1 MTQEEQVLQ
10 QQQQAAQQQQP
21 VQQVPLIEE
30 ESSGIDIVEWIF
42 RILHHWYLFA
52 IAAIIAFSLAYLKNR
67 KVMETYLTTGTM
79 IIQESSGGGYGNSAL
94 MQGFGMEAGYRN
106 VNNQLIILGSYDLIS
121 RTVDSLPFLNVEYIT
136 KGRFKT
142 RNIYRNTPIIVEY
155 THLDPMAYNYL
166 YKCEVQEDG
175 SLHITIPEAEDLDFS
190 HTAQYGVPFRTQ
202 FFEATIMPTDIM
214 MRPGQHIYF
223 RFRTRDGLTNEFSSR
238 LQLNFVT
245 DRSTIL
251 GIQLVGVTPER
262 DRDFI
267 NKLSDIYLL
276 HSVERK
282 NMVADKTIEFINQ
295 QLGVLQLSLSQSE
308 SAMTD
313 FRQENK
319 FVDVSSY
326 AGGLMAKINQYDQ
339 QKMALRLKETYLNYL
354 TNYLE
359 QKIEQGTVVAPVSV
373 GVNEPMLMTLVQQ
386 LNDLHIQRGELS
398 ERNVYY
404 AKYTNDI
411 NNVKTAIAELVQS
424 MKASLDIEKQDLANR
439 LKEVEKDIQLLPEKE
454 LQMVAIER
462 NYRIDDNYYTFF
474 LQKRAEAEIQKARNT
489 PDSEIMDRARTTR
502 SMNSKE
508 KRKNMVAYMA
518 IGLVIPLLILILSE
532 LLNNKVRN
540 PKEAEKLG
548 DFQVIGTLR
557 RVKSQ
562 NPLHAKKHP
571 RSGYAEM
578 MRSIRL
584 RIEFIVQ
591 RKSNIAITITST
603 QSGDGKTFISTNM
616 AAQYAMTGH
625 PTVLLDMDIR
635 KPNVHDKLGLDAK
648 VGVTNYLIGDC
659 ELEDIILTHEELGFD
674 VIPAGT
680 IPPNPGELVRS
691 DKLAEL
697 MQILR
702 ERYEYIIVD
711 SSPVG
716 MVPDALSLIEKTD
729 LTLFV
734 IRCMTTNK
742 HFAQQTL
749 QALSLNHK
757 DKIHLVL
764 SDIQVGGKSGS
775 YGYGYGYGDGYGYGY
790 GYGGYGY
797 GHGYGYGYGHG
808 YGKSKRYGGSYG
820 YGKYGKY
827 GKYVDYYRQKFT
839 KKKAEEPHYYIDD
852 SDDE

>member
-10 QQQQAAQQQQP
+10 QQATQQAQSLPQA
-21 VQQVPLIEE
+21 PLIEE
-30 ESSGIDIVEWIF
+30 DSSGIDIIEWVF
-42 RILHHWYLFA
+42 RILHHWYLFV
-52 IAAIIAFSLAYLKNR
+52 IAGIIAFSLAYLKNR

-79 IIQESSGGGYGNSAL
+79 IIQESSGGGYGSSAL

-121 RTVDSLPFLNVEYIT
+121 RTVDSLPFMNVEYIT

-155 THLDPMAYNYL
+155 SYLDPMAYNFL
-166 YKCEVQEDG
+166 YKCTVQEDG
-175 SLHITIPEAEDLDFS
+175 SLVITIEDNDDMNFS
-190 HTAQYGVPFRTQ
+190 YEVRYGQAVKTTL
-202 FFEATIMPTDIM
+202 FEATIFPTEMM
-214 MRPGQHIYF
+214 MRPGQHVYF
-223 RFRTRDGLTNEFSSR
+223 RFRSRDGLTNEFSSR

-267 NKLSDIYLL
+267 NKLSEIYLL

-295 QLGVLQLSLSQSE
+295 QLGVLQVSLSQSE

-326 AGGLMAKINQYDQ
+326 AGGLMAKVSQYDQ

-359 QKIEQGTVVAPVSV
+359 RKIEQGTVVAPVSV
-373 GVNEPMLMTLVQQ
+373 GINEPMLMSLVQQ

-424 MKASLDIEKQDLANR
+424 MQASLEIEKQDLANR
-439 LKEVEKDIQLLPEKE
+439 LREVERDIQTLPEKE

-518 IGLVIPLLILILSE
+518 IGLVIPLIILILS
-532 LLNNKVRN
+532 
-540 PKEAEKLG
+540 
-548 DFQVIGTLR
+548 
-557 RVKSQ
+557 
-562 NPLHAKKHP
+562 
-571 RSGYAEM
+571 
-578 MRSIRL
+578 
-584 RIEFIVQ
+584 
-591 RKSNIAITITST
+591 
-603 QSGDGKTFISTNM
+603 
-616 AAQYAMTGH
+616 
-625 PTVLLDMDIR
+625 
-635 KPNVHDKLGLDAK
+635 
-648 VGVTNYLIGDC
+648 
-659 ELEDIILTHEELGFD
+659 
-674 VIPAGT
+674 
-680 IPPNPGELVRS
+680 
-691 DKLAEL
+691 
-697 MQILR
+697 
-702 ERYEYIIVD
+702 
-711 SSPVG
+711 
-716 MVPDALSLIEKTD
+716 
-729 LTLFV
+729 
-734 IRCMTTNK
+734 
-742 HFAQQTL
+742 
-749 QALSLNHK
+749 
-757 DKIHLVL
+757 
-764 SDIQVGGKSGS
+764 
-775 YGYGYGYGDGYGYGY
+775 
-790 GYGGYGY
+790 
-797 GHGYGYGYGHG
+797 
-808 YGKSKRYGGSYG
+808 
-820 YGKYGKY
+820 
-827 GKYVDYYRQKFT
+827 
-839 KKKAEEPHYYIDD
+839 
-852 SDDE
+852 

>member
-1 MTQEEQVLQ
+1 MTQDEQNLQ
-10 QQQQAAQQQQP
+10 RQA
-21 VQQVPLIEE
+21 VQQSQSIQQTPLIEE
-30 ESSGIDIVEWIF
+30 DSSGIDILEWVF

-67 KVMETYLTTGTM
+67 KVIETYLTTGTM
-79 IIQESSGGGYGNSAL
+79 IIQESSGGGYGSSAL

-136 KGRFKT
+136 RGRFKT
-142 RNIYRNTPIIVEY
+142 RNIYRNTPITVEY
-155 THLDPMAYNYL
+155 TRLDPMAYNYL
-166 YKCEVQEDG
+166 YKCEVQNNG
-175 SLHITIPEAEDLDFS
+175 SLTITIPDAEDLNFN
-190 HTAQYGVPFRTQ
+190 HTVQYGVPFKTQ

-223 RFRTRDGLTNEFSSR
+223 RFRDRDGLTNEFSSR

-295 QLGVLQLSLSQSE
+295 QLSVLQVSLSQSE

-326 AGGLMAKINQYDQ
+326 AGGLMAKVNQYDQ
-339 QKMALRLKETYLNYL
+339 QQMALRLKETYLNYL

-359 QKIEQGTVVAPVSV
+359 QKIEQGTVVAPVSL
-373 GVNEPMLMTLVQQ
+373 GVNEPMLMSLVQQ
-386 LNDLHIQRGELS
+386 LNDLHIQRSELS

-411 NNVKTAIAELVQS
+411 NNVKIAIAELVES
-424 MKASLDIEKQDLANR
+424 MKMSLNIEKQDLTNR

-548 DFQVIGTLR
+548 DFKVIGTLR

-591 RKSNIAITITST
+591 RKKNIAITITST
-603 QSGDGKTFISTNM
+603 QSGDGKTFISTNL
-616 AAQYAMTGH
+616 AAQYAMTGR
-625 PTVLLDMDIR
+625 PTILLDMDIR
-635 KPNVHDKLGLDAK
+635 KPNVHEKLGMEAK
-648 VGVTNYLIGDC
+648 QGITNYLIGDC

-674 VIPAGT
+674 IIPAGT

-691 DKLAEL
+691 DKLAEV

-702 ERYEYIIVD
+702 ERYDFIIVD

-734 IRCMTTNK
+734 IRCMETNK
-742 HFAQQTL
+742 NFAQQTL

-764 SDIQVGGKSGS
+764 SDIQVGKSS
-775 YGYGYGYGDGYGYGY
+775 GYGSGYGY

-797 GHGYGYGYGHG
+797 GGYGYGYGG
-808 YGKSKRYGGSYG
+808 YGKNKRYG

-827 GKYVDYYRQKFT
+827 GKYVDYYRYKFT
-839 KKKAEEPHYYIDD
+839 KKKADEPHYYIDD
-852 SDDE
+852 SDEE